1 MSGKTLRV
9 ITRQV
14 LLMPVNGAAWYRAGT
29 SPAHADSDQVYDHAH
44 AGPDS

>member
-14 LLMPVNGAAWYRAGT
+14 LLIPVNGAVWYRAGT
-29 SPAHADSDQVYDHAH
+29 LPTTHADSDQV
-44 AGPDS
+44 